1 MNVALIFAGGRGVR
15 MQAGSVP
22 KQFLEI
28 YGRPVIVHTLEAFQ
42 NHPEI
47 DAILVVILDEFR
59 DELLR
64 LIDRYELDKVKW
76 IVPGG
81 ATGQESRYKGL
92 RVLADACDPD
102 SIVFIHDGVRP
113 LVDDALISAN
123 LETVR
128 AHGTA
133 VTCTKTNE
141 TVVRVEGDS
150 IEEVIPREPLWT
162 AQAPQTFRL
171 GDAVKVYERAI
182 AEGMTDTIDT
192 CFLFRHY
199 GIPVRMVP
207 GPHTNIKVTTSSDFY
222 VARTFFT
229 LLEDEKAFGAKAVE
243 R

>member
-42 NHPEI
+42 EHPDI
-47 DAILVVILDEFR
+47 DAILVVILDEFK
-59 DELLR
+59 DELMR

-81 ATGQESRYKGL
+81 ATGQESRHLGL
-92 RVLADACDPD
+92 RALAEHCPPETTVL
-102 SIVFIHDGVRP
+102 IHDGVRP
-113 LVDDALISAN
+113 LVDEELISAN
-123 LETVR
+123 LRSVAEY
-128 AHGTA
+128 GSG

-141 TVVRVEGDS
+141 TVVRVDGDT
-150 IEEVIPREPLWT
+150 IEDVIPREPLWT
-162 AQAPQTFRL
+162 AQAPQSFPL
-171 GDAVKVYERAI
+171 GAALEVYERA
-182 AEGMTDTIDT
+182 AREGMTDSIDT

-229 LLEDEKAFGAKAVE
+229 LIEDEKAFGAKAGAE
-243 R
+243 